1 MRFDTPIYFQSVKP
15 GEYNPD
21 TGNYEA
27 DTITEAKKYANITDT
42 GTETMSIVYGTIK
55 QGSRVVRLQN
65 HYKAPFDRIRIGNK
79 VYRVDYEKKLRVK
92 HVFVVSE
99 VQ

>member
-1 MRFDTPIYFQSVKP
+1 MRFDTPIFFQRTTP

-27 DTITEAKKYANITDT
+27 DTVTEDKKYANITDT
-42 GTETMSIVYGTIK
+42 GTETMSIVYGSIR
-55 QGSRVVRLQN
+55 QGSKVVRLQN
-65 HYKAPFDRIRIGNK
+65 HYKASFDLIRIGSK
-79 VYRVDYEKKLRVK
+79 VYRVDYSRELWQK